1 MAARTEGTL
10 GAALLLLE
18 SATSVASAD
27 TSDAIDSA
35 GADRLVSL
43 LGRLEAQVALL
54 SKDLLPVAKAV
65 PSSAVPGQ
73 SKVAFSEVNGDS
85 DANEDGEFDDE
96 LDGDDDAV
104 AALPAAAPAR
114 RETGSA
120 NVMNGLMEGLRRM
133 STFGAPVGGEG

>member
-18 SATSVASAD
+18 SANSVASAD

-96 LDGDDDAV
+96 LGDDDAV